1 METPET
7 RAIRVWMRQV
17 MDAKGWSANQ
27 WASLAGTSPTNITRF
42 LKDAVNI
49 PSSRTISKL
58 AYVAGSSPT
67 FSSVPIQQG
76 EINAVALYSENRNRL
91 GVISVWG
98 IKGEVKAYQL
108 GVGWPAYQ
116 MAVDDILI
124 VRKSKSFKA
133 GDIVVAFFE
142 DKFLVLEATSEA
154 NKFISGSQ
162 IYKAKELDIEGMVV
176 QIIRN
181 LHHD

>member
-1 METPET
+1 MESQET

-17 MDAKGWSANQ
+17 METKGWSANQ
-27 WASLAGTSPTNITRF
+27 WAGLAGTSPTNITRF
-42 LKDAVNI
+42 LKDAEHI

-58 AYVAGSSPT
+58 AFVAGSSPT

-76 EINAVALYSENRNRL
+76 EVNAVALYAESRERL

-108 GVGWPAYQ
+108 GIGWPAHQ

-124 VRKSKSFKA
+124 VRKSKSFDA
-133 GDIVVAFFE
+133 GDIVVAFSN
-142 DKFLVLEATSEA
+142 DLFLVLEATTEK
-154 NKFISGSQ
+154 NKFISLSK
-162 IYKAKELDIEGMVV
+162 IYSAKDLDIEGKVV

-181 LHHD
+181 LHD

>member
-1 METPET
+1 MADNES

-17 MDAKGWSANQ
+17 MDQKNWSANQ

-42 LKDAVNI
+42 LKDGNHI

-67 FSSVPIQQG
+67 FSQVPIQQG
-76 EINAVALYSENRNRL
+76 EINAVALYGQGNERL

-108 GVGWPAYQ
+108 GVGWPEYQ
-116 MAVDDILI
+116 LTIDDIVI
-124 VRKSKSFKA
+124 VKKQKSFKA
-133 GDIVVAFFE
+133 GDMIVAFK
-142 DKFLVLEATSEA
+142 DDLFLILQATSEN
-154 NKFISGSQ
+154 NKFICNTKIYSQ
-162 IYKAKELDIEGMVV
+162 KELAIEGKVV

-181 LHHD
+181 FEN

>member
-1 METPET
+1 METQET

-42 LKDAVNI
+42 LKDAVHV

-76 EINAVALYSENRNRL
+76 EINAVALYDSSRNRL
-91 GVISVWG
+91 GVISVFG
-98 IKGEVKAYQL
+98 IKGEVKAFKLHHGYPNHRMDE
-108 GVGWPAYQ
+108 G
-116 MAVDDILI
+116 DII
-124 VRKSKSFKA
+124 VVRKSKSFNA
-133 GDIVVAFFE
+133 GDVILAF
-142 DKFLVLEATSEA
+142 DDNDFLLLEATSEK
-154 NKFISGSQ
+154 NKFVSGGR
-162 IYKAKELDIEGMVV
+162 IYSGKELDIEGLVV
-176 QIIRN
+176 QVIRN
-181 LHHD
+181 LHD